1 MIAEVAH
8 TRLKSDAAS
17 ANVVIA
23 SGGRRSY
30 LVEWFQEA
38 MKQLR
43 LDGKVI
49 VTDADSFSAAYAAGD
64 ISIQMPTY
72 QDIAYSDAM
81 IKLVE
86 EYRPALLI
94 SLNDYEI
101 ELLASG
107 IGDRL
112 RSAGTIVPALSNKLV
127 PIVTDK
133 LRMSQFLEAKGI
145 RAPATVL
152 GSDLLDGGSV
162 PENGNGFVVK
172 HRWGSGS
179 SGLLMVQ
186 QGDLESAVLQSMAD
200 APIRGGSTPEE
211 SVVVQEQV
219 KGVEYGMDLI
229 GPLGGVGSLLAVLAR
244 RKLRMRGGETAQ
256 AITVDTEPFLQLG
269 ERLYECLAPE
279 GLIDIDLLI
288 GEDMDT
294 ACVID
299 INPRFGGGYPFNHL
313 AGANVPL
320 YYLAAATRT
329 QVPSG
334 WLDYRAGVVS
344 SKFEAIR
351 EVGAM

>member
-1 MIAEVAH
+1 MIAEIDE
-8 TRLKSDAAS
+8 KSARPNAGS

-30 LVEWFQEA
+30 LVDWFQEA
-38 MKQLR
+38 MKQLS

-49 VTDADSFSAAYAAGD
+49 VTDADPLSAAYSAGD
-64 ISIQMPTY
+64 RSVQMPTY
-72 QDIAYSDAM
+72 RDDAYSDAM
-81 IKLVE
+81 IELVE
-86 EYRPALLI
+86 EYRPALLV
-94 SLNDYEI
+94 SLNDYEL

-107 IGDRL
+107 IGARL
-112 RSAGTIVPALSNKLV
+112 RSAGTIVPGLPDDLV

-133 LRMSQFLEAKGI
+133 LQMSQVLGASGI

-152 GSDLLDGGSV
+152 GSDVLDGGSV

-179 SGLLMVQ
+179 SGLLMTQ
-186 QGDLESAVLQSMAD
+186 RRNLESAILQSMSD
-200 APIRGGSTPEE
+200 APMRGGSTPEE

-219 KGVEYGMDLI
+219 KGVEYGIDLV
-229 GPLGGVGSLLAVLAR
+229 GPLGGASSVLAVLAR

-256 AITVDTEPFLQLG
+256 AVTIDPEPFLQLG
-269 ERLYECLAPE
+269 NRLYAGLVPE
-279 GLIDIDLLI
+279 GLIDIDVLI
-288 GEDMDT
+288 GEDMDS

-299 INPRFGGGYPFNHL
+299 VNPRFGGGYPFNHL

-320 YYLAAATRT
+320 FYLAAATGA
-329 QVPSG
+329 QVPAG
-334 WLDYRAGVVS
+334 WMGYRASVVS

-351 EVGAM
+351 EVGNL